1 MQISRT
7 AIKYLVQFIAGGLIM
22 IGLDA
27 GEAQALADTLG
38 TSLEALIGAG
48 LAVLAA
54 IDAGLRKLTS
64 APMAPGGVKGL
75 IYKRPQ

>member
-1 MQISRT
+1 VEISRT
-7 AIKYLVQFIAGGLIM
+7 AIKYLTQFIAGGLIM

-38 TSLEALIGAG
+38 TSLEALIGAA

-54 IDAGLRKLTS
+54 IDAGLRKITS
-64 APMAPGGVKGL
+64 APMAGGTVKGL
-75 IYKRPQ
+75 IYKRQA

>member
-1 MQISRT
+1 MEISRT

-22 IGLDA
+22 IGLDG

-54 IDAGLRKLTS
+54 IDAGLRKITS
-64 APMAPGGVKGL
+64 APMAGGGVKGL